1 MVSDAS
7 NRVAGANAIT
17 SIPPSREFAVLST
30 RSGSYPLK
38 VALAMIVCYE
48 VELQDILRADGW
60 ISMPLSNGFW
70 KRASTGLND
79 VLYLD

>member
-1 MVSDAS
+1 
-7 NRVAGANAIT
+7 
-17 SIPPSREFAVLST
+17 
-30 RSGSYPLK
+30 
-38 VALAMIVCYE
+38 MIVCYE
-48 VELQDILRADGW
+48 VELLDILRADGW